1 MSSPTTTPFE
11 WLSGGL
17 LSFGKKTVSDDHRP
31 NHNHNHKSRPNIA
44 GTIQDIYDSFHQLVL
59 VHEPS
64 SSSPSS
70 PQDKKEPFTPTT
82 TTTTLEELASH
93 ISQIRLWLYEERMSS
108 SSSATTTSSTH
119 STATTATTTATT
131 IPLPPPPTVAQTV
144 VETLTVTLPDMVP
157 LVLTHFSTLPFESRK
172 DVSSILQYLYR
183 CGLDGSDA
191 PLYHMVMTTMVS
203 YTETHYHAILTPLLT
218 LHSEDAPPDMALH
231 GGSILRSLWNH
242 ESLYELLV
250 TSPSN
255 VQTYLYPFLDI
266 FVHSP
271 NFDRSTDATE
281 TLKMIMTGGVR
292 SSSTSSSSSAGTTTT
307 TTTTTS
313 DDPQQQQQQLQHE
326 QQQQL
331 RMQQLA
337 ADCLLRHYEDIFDQ
351 RFNPKLL
358 DYKTTETTPSTTT
371 TTTTTTNKYMIRRMA
386 LQILSTV
393 LLTRPFYQVMMT
405 YIGTTRNLRLVMNLL
420 RDSSPHITLDA
431 FHVFKIFVANPH
443 KSPAICKILK
453 SNQRKLCV
461 YLETSFHPE
470 RERTDSQ
477 FRDEKALVIRTLQQL

>member
-1 MSSPTTTPFE
+1 
-11 WLSGGL
+11 
-17 LSFGKKTVSDDHRP
+17 
-31 NHNHNHKSRPNIA
+31 
-44 GTIQDIYDSFHQLVL
+44 
-59 VHEPS
+59 
-64 SSSPSS
+64 
-70 PQDKKEPFTPTT
+70 
-82 TTTTLEELASH
+82 
-93 ISQIRLWLYEERMSS
+93 
-108 SSSATTTSSTH
+108 
-119 STATTATTTATT
+119 
-131 IPLPPPPTVAQTV
+131 
-144 VETLTVTLPDMVP
+144 MVP

-326 QQQQL
+326 KMIMTGGVRSTTSNSSAGTTTTTTTTTTSDDPQHHQQQQQQLQHEQQQQL

-371 TTTTTTNKYMIRRMA
+371 PSTTTTTTSTTTNKYMIRRMA